1 MHPASAR
8 TPASVPDLVGRYEIL
23 LPIASGGMATVY
35 LARAVGAGGFST
47 EVALKLTHAHL
58 RTSTEFTNDLVE
70 EAKLASRIRHRNVV
84 AIIDVGDD
92 PQGVYL
98 AMEYVEGDTLAGI
111 FRAKPRIPQALGVR
125 VLLDSLAGLH
135 AAHEL
140 RDEGG
145 QLIGL
150 VHRDFTPQN
159 ILVGI
164 DGVARLADFGI
175 AKAATRLGHTRTGI
189 VKGKIPYMAPEQAH
203 GVVLDRRCDVWAA
216 GIVAWELFAER
227 RLYRNEDDVSTL
239 LRVATERPPLLRT
252 VVPDLPEPIEAA
264 VAHALTM
271 DANARTPTAQAFA
284 KELWAACRD
293 TAGIAEIDEV
303 AGWME
308 SVILPRVSG
317 RRMQAAM
324 AKLER
329 ESVQVTR
336 VERSSPSGSQSVA
349 FVQPAGP
356 SAVQTAYL
364 DRPPMPTE
372 ALPTIASEHETKA
385 FTDGVSVVARAKTGR
400 SLRASPRSLVAVGV
414 AALLAVVGFTAWHF
428 TGSHSD
434 PSRSASPPGAAAAL
448 APGPSS
454 VPLAPTGSAAAPSPI
469 AAPRSMRLR
478 LHGNAE
484 IAFVRVN
491 DRPIA
496 IGAPAS
502 TVNVRFTTGDDT
514 SSLAIDATALDGRRS
529 SVVVPAG
536 ISDVTLDFHGPVP
549 AQAPVRTVPVRVTNA
564 PAAAPLAPSPY

>member
-8 TPASVPDLVGRYEIL
+8 TSASVPDLVGRYEIL

-35 LARAVGAGGFST
+35 LARAVGTGGFST

-111 FRAKPRIPQALGVR
+111 FRAKPRIPQPLGVR
-125 VLLDSLAGLH
+125 ILLDSLAGLH

-145 QLIGL
+145 QLVGL

-227 RLYRNEDDVSTL
+227 RLYRNDDDVSTL

-252 VVPDLPEPIEAA
+252 VVPDL
-264 VAHALTM
+264 
-271 DANARTPTAQAFA
+271 
-284 KELWAACRD
+284 
-293 TAGIAEIDEV
+293 
-303 AGWME
+303 
-308 SVILPRVSG
+308 
-317 RRMQAAM
+317 
-324 AKLER
+324 
-329 ESVQVTR
+329 
-336 VERSSPSGSQSVA
+336 
-349 FVQPAGP
+349 
-356 SAVQTAYL
+356 
-364 DRPPMPTE
+364 
-372 ALPTIASEHETKA
+372 
-385 FTDGVSVVARAKTGR
+385 
-400 SLRASPRSLVAVGV
+400 
-414 AALLAVVGFTAWHF
+414 
-428 TGSHSD
+428 
-434 PSRSASPPGAAAAL
+434 
-448 APGPSS
+448 
-454 VPLAPTGSAAAPSPI
+454 
-469 AAPRSMRLR
+469 
-478 LHGNAE
+478 
-484 IAFVRVN
+484 
-491 DRPIA
+491 
-496 IGAPAS
+496 
-502 TVNVRFTTGDDT
+502 
-514 SSLAIDATALDGRRS
+514 
-529 SVVVPAG
+529 
-536 ISDVTLDFHGPVP
+536 
-549 AQAPVRTVPVRVTNA
+549 
-564 PAAAPLAPSPY
+564 